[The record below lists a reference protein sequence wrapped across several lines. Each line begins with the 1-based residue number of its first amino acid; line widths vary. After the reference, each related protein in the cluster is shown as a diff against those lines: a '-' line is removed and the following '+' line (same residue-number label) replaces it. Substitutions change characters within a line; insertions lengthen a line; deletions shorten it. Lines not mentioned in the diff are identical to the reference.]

1 MQIVECTYGR
11 VPMDQLLGIE
21 AFSLDKIL
29 AKEPDFLV
37 GVAVSSS

>member
-1 MQIVECTYGR
+1 
-11 VPMDQLLGIE
+11 MDQLLGIE

-37 GVAVSSS
+37 RGQMMEDVCVWGGRVWQE